1 MLRGQLILHGCW
13 LEQFLVLS
21 GQNNS
26 PSNFSYGNHGA
37 RIARE

>member
-1 MLRGQLILHGCW
+1 MVLHGCW

-26 PSNFSYGNHGA
+26 PGNFSYGIHDA
-37 RIARE
+37 CIVSE